1 MTELESRYGGFS
13 AEIYKGEPLPENL
26 VGTWSR
32 LPAPENTLAAYTY
45 TIEARDENGEYALY
59 TVVSSLSDNL
69 PSNSVFQRN
78 YIIYNILYTISYN
91 KAVFLTLALL
101 AASAVLLVYLLW
113 AAGHRAGVE
122 GVVLNWQDR
131 IPLDIYILCASTI
144 FVIVLSMVD
153 RFLHWNQTTFYLPA
167 YLVPLGL
174 SVAAAEVV
182 ALASL
187 LTLAARLK
195 RGGWWR
201 NTVCYFL
208 ASCCWRLWKRC
219 WNALTD
225 FVRILPLT
233 WRSVLA
239 VGLGNRRITAD
250 ALGPLAM
257 EKIIVT
263 RHLKDA
269 MPEAFENF
277 ARVGAVSPG
286 VLGVTGVE
294 TGEIVQGV
302 CRLIKPD
309 AIIAVDALASR
320 RMNRLCRT
328 VQLSDSGITPGGG
341 VGPGRVALDRDSLGA
356 PVIAIGVPMVVDAWT
371 LAMDLCQQAGG
382 SLDSEDCP
390 VPEGAMI
397 VTPKD
402 IDALTRKSAKLIG
415 YAVNMAL
422 HGGLSVSEIEELLG

>member
-1 MTELESRYGGFS
+1 MKRRTDLALESRELYQEDNQREPEGVDWKEEQEGNILLTRVYVRNQQG
-13 AEIYKGEPLPENL
+13 AEALEKP
-26 VGTWSR
+26 VGAYITADLGPDWDR
-32 LPAPENTLAAYTY
+32 DFQGMEQAAAVVARELAA
-45 TIEARDENGEYALY
+45 
-59 TVVSSLSDNL
+59 LSPPD
-69 PSNSVFQRN
+69 
-78 YIIYNILYTISYN
+78 
-91 KAVFLTLALL
+91 
-101 AASAVLLVYLLW
+101 
-113 AAGHRAGVE
+113 
-122 GVVLNWQDR
+122 
-131 IPLDIYILCASTI
+131 
-144 FVIVLSMVD
+144 
-153 RFLHWNQTTFYLPA
+153 PA
-167 YLVPLGL
+167 
-174 SVAAAEVV
+174 
-182 ALASL
+182 
-187 LTLAARLK
+187 
-195 RGGWWR
+195 
-201 NTVCYFL
+201 C
-208 ASCCWRLWKRC
+208 
-219 WNALTD
+219 
-225 FVRILPLT
+225 
-233 WRSVLA
+233 VLA